1 MLLFS
6 LNDAVFAVP
15 LKMWLH
21 SIKINTKPL
30 NKLQAFARYPH
41 LNCWVCVK
49 YQTKPKA
56 GHQTVCD
63 QVPRA
68 PPPRPRPH
76 QTKQNQS
83 WPPHMMFCIYFTESE
98 LSVKTLL
105 RFLWINHRKCFFQK
119 SFCRCVFHLKVSV
132 PSIISLLD
140 YKFSH

>member
-6 LNDAVFAVP
+6 LNVAVFAVP

-49 YQTKPKA
+49 YQTKPKVA
-56 GHQTVCD
+56 HQTMCD
-63 QVPRA
+63 QVVPA
-68 PPPRPRPH
+68 DLRPLSTRPTRSLTYDLH
-76 QTKQNQS
+76 
-83 WPPHMMFCIYFTESE
+83 FTRIE
-98 LSVKTLL
+98 LSVKSKLCCDFCGLITENV
-105 RFLWINHRKCFFQK
+105 FSK
-119 SFCRCVFHLKVSV
+119 SHFVECVFHLKVSV